1 MPRFRGRGAREI
13 KDTHMQDDRL
23 SDLTNRNRLAYVFNN
38 NILIDGSNS
47 ALSVN
52 FLL

>member
-1 MPRFRGRGAREI
+1 MPRFRGRGAREN
-13 KDTHMQDDRL
+13 KDTYMKDRL
-23 SDLTNRNRLAYVFNN
+23 SNFTDRNRLAYVFNN